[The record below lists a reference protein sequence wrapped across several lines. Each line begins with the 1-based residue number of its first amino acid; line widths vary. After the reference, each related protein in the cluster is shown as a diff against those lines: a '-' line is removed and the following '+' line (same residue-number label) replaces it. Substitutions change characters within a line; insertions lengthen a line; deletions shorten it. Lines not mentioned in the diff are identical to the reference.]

1 MSAYS
6 ARYLDWQPP
15 ERIAPGAE
23 ATFRVRLLNSSSVA
37 WRAQPTNGQVPVF
50 LSYHWIDSRGRYA
63 VYDGLRTLLPND
75 VPPGSRVDVDLRVRF
90 PQQPGNYIL
99 EISPL
104 QEDVTWFHD
113 KGAEPLR
120 LQFSL
125 AAGGAFQ
132 VRQLAPRW
140 LESLRQALTAP
151 FRSLVRERRLIWA
164 MALRDMLGRYKGT
177 VGGALWAVL
186 NPLLMIATYTLLFSS
201 ILKVRF
207 GPQGSLT
214 DFAFYFIA
222 GFLPW
227 LAFSDAVVRA
237 QSVVVENSNFVKRV
251 VFPIEILPVNLVLS
265 AFLTNLI
272 GVGLFLL
279 ARVLFGFPPPATLL
293 LLPLVML
300 CQLAFTLGLAWLLAS
315 VGVFLRDIGQVVSVL
330 FTLWF
335 FLTPICYPEASLT
348 PDLRA
353 YLAFNPFFHIVRAYR
368 LLLLEGTLLPAS
380 TVVALVACSLPVFF
394 LGSAWFRKTRKA
406 FADVL

>member
-1 MSAYS
+1 MSVYR
-6 ARYLDWQPP
+6 ARYLQWQLP
-15 ERIAPGAE
+15 ERIAPGQE
-23 ATFRVRLLNSSSVA
+23 ATFRLRLLNNSSGP

-50 LSYHWIDSRGRYA
+50 LSYHWIDHRGRYV
-63 VYDGLRTLLPND
+63 VYEGLRSLLPGD
-75 VPPGSRVDVDLRVRF
+75 VPPGSRVEVDLRVRL
-90 PQQPGNYIL
+90 PEQPGQYVL

-104 QEDVTWFHD
+104 QENIAWFHD
-113 KGAEPLR
+113 KGVEPLR

-125 AAGGAFQ
+125 SPDGGYR
-132 VRQLAPRW
+132 VRRMASRR
-140 LESLRQALTAP
+140 LEAVRTALTAP
-151 FRSLVRERRLIWA
+151 FLSLYRERRLIWA

-186 NPLLMIATYTLLFSS
+186 NPLLMIATYTFLFAS

-227 LAFSDAVVRA
+227 LAFSDPVLRS
-237 QSVVVENSNFVKRV
+237 QSVIVDYSNFVKRV
-251 VFPIEILPVNLVLS
+251 VFPFEVLPVNMRVS

-272 GVGLFLL
+272 GLGLFLL
-279 ARVLFGFPPPATLL
+279 ARVLFGHTLPATLL

-300 CQLAFTLGLAWLLAS
+300 CQLAFTLGLAWFLAS
-315 VGVFLRDIGQVVSVL
+315 VGVFLRDIGQVLSVL

-335 FLTPICYPEASLT
+335 FLTPICYPETSFS
-348 PDLRA
+348 PELRA
-353 YLAFNPFFHIVRAYR
+353 YFAFNPFFHVVRAYR
-368 LLLLEGTLLPAS
+368 LLLMEGTMLPAD
-380 TVVALVACSLPVFF
+380 TAVALAAYSLPVFF
-394 LGSAWFRKTRKA
+394 LGSAWFWKTKKA

>member
-1 MSAYS
+1 MSVYR
-6 ARYLDWQPP
+6 ARYLHWQLP
-15 ERIAPGAE
+15 ERLTPGEE
-23 ATFRVRLLNSSSVA
+23 ATLRLSLLNNSSGL

-50 LSYHWIDSRGRYA
+50 LSYHWIDHRGRYA
-63 VYDGLRTLLPND
+63 VYDGLRSLLPGD
-75 VPPGSRVDVDLRVRF
+75 VPPGGRVDVDLRVRL
-90 PQQPGNYIL
+90 PRQPGQYVL
-99 EISPL
+99 EISPM
-104 QEDVTWFHD
+104 QENVAWFHD
-113 KGAEPLR
+113 KGVEPLR

-125 AAGGAFQ
+125 SPDGGCRVRRMTSRRLDAVRAA
-132 VRQLAPRW
+132 LA
-140 LESLRQALTAP
+140 AP
-151 FRSLVRERRLIWA
+151 FLTLYRERRLLWA

-177 VGGALWAVL
+177 VGGPLWAVL
-186 NPLLMIATYTLLFSS
+186 NPLLMIATYTFLFSS

-227 LAFSDAVVRA
+227 LAFSDPVLRS
-237 QSVVVENSNFVKRV
+237 QSVIVEHSNFVKRV
-251 VFPIEILPVNLVLS
+251 VFPIEILPANLVLS

-272 GVGLFLL
+272 GLGLFLL
-279 ARVLFGFPPPATLL
+279 ARLFFGHALPVTLL

-300 CQLAFTLGLAWLLAS
+300 CQLAFTLGLAWFLAS
-315 VGVFLRDIGQVVSVL
+315 VGVFLRDIGQVLSVF

-353 YLAFNPFFHIVRAYR
+353 LLAFNPFFHIVRAYR
-368 LLLLEGTLLPAS
+368 LLALEGTLLPAE
-380 TVVALVACSLPVFF
+380 TAVALAAVSLPVFF
-394 LGSAWFRKTRKA
+394 LGAAWFWKTRKA